1 MLLKTINYPFGVA
14 KYYAKF
20 IHFKF
25 NEDLKEVVLEYSK
38 QIFDD
43 LENFYG
49 SDKYVFIS
57 ERGLETSLGPS
68 FIKSLNLSKMK
79 ALAVVSPDAAERREE
94 LIKEQDHIKGSFAF
108 FTSYEAAEH
117 WARTFD

>member
-1 MLLKTINYPFGVA
+1 MLLKTITYSFGEA

-25 NEDLKEVVLEYSK
+25 NEDLKEVVLENSK
-38 QIFDD
+38 QIFADV
-43 LENFYG
+43 ESFYG

-57 ERGLETSLGPS
+57 ERGLGTSLDPS

-79 ALAVVSPDAAERREE
+79 AVAVVSPDVAKRRDE
-94 LIKEQDHIKGSFAF
+94 LIKEQNYIKGSFAF

>member
-1 MLLKTINYPFGVA
+1 MA

-57 ERGLETSLGPS
+57 ERGLETSLDPS
-68 FIKSLNLSKMK
+68 FIKSLNLFKMK